1 MNWLMNGGLPSEL
14 PASLTESRDMTIG
27 WLLAVEEGGVG
38 LDFNILETNLINLII
53 IIGVLYY
60 FGGKFLGKTLST
72 RQSEIKTAITDAE
85 QRKREAAAALAEQ
98 QQKLAQAQE
107 EAKKILADAQTTA
120 ERARE
125 SILAQS
131 QTDVERMRASAAQD
145 LSSQEARVMREL
157 QQRIAALAIE
167 RSEAALPGQLN
178 DDLQRRLVDSSIAL
192 LKGE

>member
-1 MNWLMNGGLPSEL
+1 
-14 PASLTESRDMTIG
+14 MTID
-27 WLLAVEEGGVG
+27 WLLAAEEGGLG
-38 LDFNILETNLINLII
+38 FDFNILETNLINLVI

-72 RQSEIKTAITDAE
+72 RQSAIKTEIVDAE
-85 QRKREAAAALAEQ
+85 QRKQKAAAALAEQ

-107 EAKKILADAQTTA
+107 EAKRILAEAQTTA
-120 ERARE
+120 ERSRE
-125 SILAQS
+125 VILAQAA
-131 QTDVERMRASAAQD
+131 TDVERMRATAAQD
-145 LSSQEARVMREL
+145 MSSQEARVMREL

-167 RSEAALPGQLN
+167 RSEAALPGHLN

>member
-1 MNWLMNGGLPSEL
+1 
-14 PASLTESRDMTIG
+14 MTIG
-27 WLLAVEEGGVG
+27 WLLAAEGGVG
-38 LDFNILETNLINLII
+38 LDFNILETNLINLVI

-72 RQSEIKTAITDAE
+72 RQSAITAAITEAE
-85 QRKREAAAALAEQ
+85 QRKQTAAAALAEQ

-107 EAKKILADAQTTA
+107 EAKKILAEAQITA
-120 ERARE
+120 DRTRE
-125 SILAQS
+125 AILAQS
-131 QTDVERMRASAAQD
+131 KTDVDRMRASAAQD
-145 LSSQEARVMREL
+145 LSSQESRVMREL
-157 QQRIAALAIE
+157 QQRIASLAVE

>member
-1 MNWLMNGGLPSEL
+1 
-14 PASLTESRDMTIG
+14 MTIG
-27 WLLAVEEGGVG
+27 WLLAAEGSGFGV
-38 LDFNILETNLINLII
+38 DFNILETNLINLVI

-60 FGGKFLGKTLST
+60 FGGKFLGNTLST
-72 RQSEIKTAITDAE
+72 RRSAIKTAIVEAE
-85 QRKREAAAALAEQ
+85 QRKQEAAAALAEQ

-107 EAKKILADAQTTA
+107 EAKRILAEAQTTA
-120 ERARE
+120 ERTRGE
-125 SILAQS
+125 ILAQS
-131 QTDVERMRASAAQD
+131 QVDVERMRATAAQD
-145 LSSQEARVMREL
+145 LSSQETRVMREL

>member
-1 MNWLMNGGLPSEL
+1 
-14 PASLTESRDMTIG
+14 MTIG
-27 WLLAVEEGGVG
+27 WLLAAEGGVG
-38 LDFNILETNLINLII
+38 LDFNILETNLINLVI

-72 RQSEIKTAITDAE
+72 RQSAITTAITEAE
-85 QRKREAAAALAEQ
+85 QRKRTAAAALAEQ
-98 QQKLAQAQE
+98 QQKLAQAKE
-107 EAKKILADAQTTA
+107 EAKKIMAEAQTTA
-120 ERARE
+120 ERTRE
-125 SILAQS
+125 AILVQS
-131 QTDVERMRASAAQD
+131 QTDVERMRANAAQD

-167 RSEAALPGQLN
+167 RSEANLPGQLN